1 MLKPFE
7 IRPARLKDCA
17 QILELIKELAVY
29 EKDPE
34 AVKTTVQDLE
44 EALFTGSN
52 TFNNQPACYA
62 VVIDDP
68 ENENEICGFALYMLH
83 FST

>member
-17 QILELIKELAVY
+17 QILDLIKELAVY

-34 AVKTTVQDLE
+34 AVKTTVND
-44 EALFTGSN
+44 
-52 TFNNQPACYA
+52 
-62 VVIDDP
+62 
-68 ENENEICGFALYMLH
+68 
-83 FST
+83 